1 MERSARRPIDASRR
15 DTDVAVHPDEPLLRV
30 TNKMPEPPCKP
41 VSRERFTVSDSERM
55 EGSTALDDSGTA
67 RRDDSGD
74 RLERA
79 VSKADWPR
87 NGQAAS
93 GQLSLP
99 GVTPDLFLEAGA
111 AIKKRAMALGV
122 AGDQIEAMGA
132 LAVAQGAAA
141 RGRPWCAT

>member
-1 MERSARRPIDASRR
+1 
-15 DTDVAVHPDEPLLRV
+15 L
-30 TNKMPEPPCKP
+30 
-41 VSRERFTVSDSERM
+41 SDN
-55 EGSTALDDSGTA
+55 
-67 RRDDSGD
+67 
-74 RLERA
+74 RA
-79 VSKADWPR
+79 VSSADWPR

-93 GQLSLP
+93 GQLSPP

-111 AIKKRAMALGV
+111 AIKKRALGV

>member
-1 MERSARRPIDASRR
+1 LSDYER
-15 DTDVAVHPDEPLLRV
+15 V
-30 TNKMPEPPCKP
+30 
-41 VSRERFTVSDSERM
+41 

-67 RRDDSGD
+67 LGVNAGD

-79 VSKADWPR
+79 VSNADWPR

>member
-1 MERSARRPIDASRR
+1 
-15 DTDVAVHPDEPLLRV
+15 
-30 TNKMPEPPCKP
+30 
-41 VSRERFTVSDSERM
+41 VSDSERM
-55 EGSTALDDSGTA
+55 EGSTALNDSETA
-67 RRDDSGD
+67 LAEDTGD

-141 RGRPWCAT
+141 RGRPGCAT